1 VHPGAQAAASKG
13 HQAAQH
19 VPPPTGVT
27 VMLAT
32 ILVFLGTFVL
42 IVLPT
47 LMALLAG

>member
-1 VHPGAQAAASKG
+1 
-13 HQAAQH
+13 
-19 VPPPTGVT
+19 
-27 VMLAT
+27 MLAT